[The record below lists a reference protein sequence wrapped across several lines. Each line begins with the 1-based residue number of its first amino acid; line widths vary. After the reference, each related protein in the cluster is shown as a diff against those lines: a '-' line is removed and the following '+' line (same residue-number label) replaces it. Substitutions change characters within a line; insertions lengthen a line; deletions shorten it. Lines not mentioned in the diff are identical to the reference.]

1 MEVLYRVHP
10 VVLCPYCRGRHLG
23 VAMSARTE
31 YGNIARGA
39 FDDSGNW
46 IPGVVRASCWMVGE
60 IFLPIPEDL
69 FRNPYSERGD

>member
-1 MEVLYRVHP
+1 
-10 VVLCPYCRGRHLG
+10 
-23 VAMSARTE
+23 MSARTE

-46 IPGVVRASCWMVGE
+46 IPGAVRASCWMVGE